1 MTCSQ
6 AQSLFSLYLD
16 GALTGRQ
23 MQSLGAHFEECAACE
38 REYTQL
44 RQSQRLLTSVPRPT
58 VPPDLALKLRIAL
71 SQEMARAQR
80 PQLEGTKMLLE
91 GALRRFMV
99 PAAAGLVTA
108 VIVFGVLM
116 GSFAGTVQAANN
128 NDVPLLVYA
137 APEFKASAYAL
148 QHGVINEDA
157 VIVEAYIDASGRVED
172 YRVLSSPEDV
182 QQWLPQ
188 VRNALIFTEFQPAT
202 AMGRPAPGRVVL
214 AFTRSGLDGFKP
226 PVKAGVR
233 GTGRTV

>member
-1 MTCSQ
+1 MTCTQ
-6 AQSLFSLYLD
+6 ARSLFSLYLD

-23 MQSLGAHFEECAACE
+23 MQSLGAHFEECPACQ

-44 RQSQRLLTSVPRPT
+44 RQSQHLLTSVPRPP

-71 SQEMARAQR
+71 SQEMARTQR
-80 PQLEGTKMLLE
+80 PHWQRTRMFLEG
-91 GALRRFMV
+91 GLRRFMV

-116 GSFAGTVQAANN
+116 GSFAVTVQAAS
-128 NDVPLLVYA
+128 NDIPLLVYA

-148 QHGVINEDA
+148 QNGVIHEDA
-157 VIVEAYIDASGRVED
+157 LIVEAYIDESGRVED
-172 YRVLSSPEDV
+172 YRVLSSPEDL

-188 VRNALIFTEFQPAT
+188 VKNALIFTEFRPAT

-214 AFTRSGLDGFKP
+214 AFTRSRLDGLKATVKP
-226 PVKAGVR
+226 TVRVAGP
-233 GTGRTV
+233 TV

>member
-1 MTCSQ
+1 MNCSQ
-6 AQSLFSLYLD
+6 ARSLFSLYLD

-23 MQSLGAHFEECAACE
+23 MQSLGAHFEECAACQG
-38 REYTQL
+38 EYTQL
-44 RQSQRLLTSVPRPT
+44 RQSQHLLTSVGRPP
-58 VPPDLALKLRIAL
+58 VPPDLALKVRIAL
-71 SQEMARAQR
+71 SQEMARARR
-80 PQLEGTKMLLE
+80 PQLQGTKMLVE

-99 PAAAGLVTA
+99 PTAVGLVTA

-116 GSFAGTVQAANN
+116 GSFAGSVQAANS

-148 QHGVINEDA
+148 QHGSISEDA

-188 VRNALIFTEFQPAT
+188 VKNALIFTEFQPAT

-214 AFTRSGLDGFKP
+214 AFTRSGLNNFKP
-226 PVKAGVR
+226 PMKPMTR

>member
-1 MTCSQ
+1 MNCSQ
-6 AQSLFSLYLD
+6 ARSLFSLYLD

-23 MQSLGAHFEECAACE
+23 MQSLGGHFEECAACQ
-38 REYTQL
+38 REYTEL
-44 RQSQRLLTSVPRPT
+44 RQSQHWLTSAGRPQ
-58 VPPDLALKLRIAL
+58 VPPDLALKVRIAL
-71 SQEMARAQR
+71 SQEMARARR
-80 PQLEGTKMLLE
+80 PQMEGFRMLVE
-91 GALRRFMV
+91 NGLRRFMV

-108 VIVFGVLM
+108 VVVFVMLM
-116 GSFAGTVQAANN
+116 GSFAGSVQAANS
-128 NDVPLLVYA
+128 NDIPLLVYA

-148 QHGVINEDA
+148 QHGAISEDA

-188 VRNALIFTEFQPAT
+188 VKNALIFTEFQPAT

-214 AFTRSGLDGFKP
+214 AFTRSGLDHLKAPIKP
-226 PVKAGVR
+226 IAR